1 MTVSNNI
8 EADNDNS
15 DSYDSSGNGD
25 QENYFWNKVRGTIFE
40 KHLAD
45 AYEKIAH
52 WKRNLSMMR
61 SGAAGGGGGILK
73 N

>member
-25 QENYFWNKVRGTIFE
+25 QVNYFWNKVHGTVFE
-40 KHLAD
+40 KHLAN
-45 AYEKIAH
+45 AYKKIAH
-52 WKRNLSMMR
+52 WK
-61 SGAAGGGGGILK
+61 
-73 N
+73 